1 MALEVRGCPVL
12 YGEDAERF
20 VRKAD
25 EALKSNRR
33 DESPVTYEDID
44 RMEQRTEEFLAKYG
58 GDLKNV
64 KFG

>member
-1 MALEVRGCPVL
+1 V
-12 YGEDAERF
+12 
-20 VRKAD
+20 
-25 EALKSNRR
+25 KSNRY
-33 DESPVTYEDID
+33 DEGTVTYEDID